1 MENNDRRSYI
11 LGAPLGRLMVTLSLP
26 AIVGMVVIGLYTFVD
41 AIYAGQLIGT
51 NAMGAVSIA
60 YPFTFINSGFAS
72 LIGMGSASVL
82 SRAIGARDQKT
93 IDGIMGNL
101 MVMNIAISV
110 VSAVF
115 VIIFAR
121 PLLSITGAEEE
132 ILNLAVSYLQ
142 IIYCGSLFVNFAQSS
157 NMVMRGEGIMV
168 KAMAIMGG
176 GAVLN
181 MILSPIFILSM
192 RDSGFGLQGA
202 ALATVVS
209 QFVQAAVMLWWF
221 MKKEKVACIHRVQ
234 IDREILQGVLK
245 VGISALLMQVLNLV
259 QQAAIYRAA
268 AAWGGAEW
276 QILFGAAIRM
286 QSFAFIPLWG
296 MSNGLQPAVGT
307 NYGAGAFARTR
318 RIALTFCAGSTVL
331 CLIFWIPAM
340 VMPEWVLGL
349 FITDPAIVA
358 MGVADF
364 RLFFAP
370 FLLYGVMIMAITY
383 LQSTGEGGKAAVLT
397 ICRPVLFFIP
407 AVLLVP
413 LLTGTGVHGVWIACV
428 VADMLV
434 LVMAAWLMSASFK
447 RMDRTKL
454 SSVG

>member
-1 MENNDRRSYI
+1 MEDNDRRGYI
-11 LGAPLGRLMVTLSLP
+11 LEAPLGKLMVTLSLP

-51 NAMGAVSIA
+51 DAMGAVSIA
-60 YPFTFINSGFAS
+60 YPFTFINSGLAS

-82 SRAIGARDQKT
+82 SRAIGSKDQKT
-93 IDGIMGNL
+93 VDGIMGNL
-101 MVMNIAISV
+101 VVMNLVISLASTVLVIA
-110 VSAVF
+110 
-115 VIIFAR
+115 FAR
-121 PLLSITGAEEE
+121 PLLALTGAEGDM
-132 ILNLAVSYLQ
+132 LDLAVSYLR

-181 MILSPIFILSM
+181 MILSPIFILAL
-192 RDSGFGLQGA
+192 RDGGLGLQGA
-202 ALATVVS
+202 AAATVLS

-221 MKKEKVACIHRVQ
+221 LRKEKVAHINRVR
-234 IDREILQGVLK
+234 IDREILSGVLK
-245 VGISALLMQVLNLV
+245 VGVSAMLMQVLNLV
-259 QQAAIYRAA
+259 QQAVIYRAA
-268 AAWGGAEW
+268 ATWGGAEW

-307 NYGAGAFARTR
+307 NFGARAFARTR

-349 FITDPAIVA
+349 FIADPALVA

-364 RLFFAP
+364 RVFFAP

-383 LQSTGEGGKAAVLT
+383 LQSTGEGGKAAALT

-407 AVLLVP
+407 AVLLIP
-413 LLTGTGVHGVWIACV
+413 ALTGTGIHGVWIACV
-428 VADMLV
+428 VADVLV
-434 LVMAAWLMSASFK
+434 LAAAALFMGASFR
-447 RMDRTKL
+447 RMEKEAA
-454 SSVG
+454 